1 MDFFNAVRLAEA
13 NEHLVGKEVNRNVID
28 EIIIMP
34 TDERE
39 QEQYKQCFVQYM
51 NAQRAIAP
59 FMTSDVEVYA
69 LFQKHLIRSTG
80 FFVVWKINNLPRE
93 IGVVKDI

>member
-80 FFVVWKINNLPRE
+80 FFVVWKINNLPKE
-93 IGVVKDI
+93 IGAVKDI